1 MMRTTAPDKSE
12 HIPQIFLIKREWWA
26 TLHYRDELIDFLVKW
41 WATLE
46 SNQAC
51 VSARELQSP
60 ATPCGLSPTCT
71 ALQLCSMRVTTDA
84 FFQRQPEN
92 PLQPPYQQSIK
103 VRRC

>member
-1 MMRTTAPDKSE
+1 MTRTTALDKSV
-12 HIPQIFLIKREWWA
+12 HIPHNFLMKG
-26 TLHYRDELIDFLVKW
+26 KW

-92 PLQPPYQQSIK
+92 PLQPPYQQSI
-103 VRRC
+103 

>member
-1 MMRTTAPDKSE
+1 MMRTTALDKSM
-12 HIPQIFLIKREWWA
+12 HIPQIFLMKR
-26 TLHYRDELIDFLVKW
+26 KW

-92 PLQPPYQQSIK
+92 PLQPPYQQSI
-103 VRRC
+103 